1 MAMLKAKYKTV
12 GPKKEKVTYNKYSM
26 VESNGKKMLQSK
38 EVTEEKD
45 CYYVYFPQ
53 GHSIRITDKE
63 ELVRM
68 GYHLKPRIVDMET
81 GDVVDRGGDPYD
93 FGADNHADVIVE
105 DLEDAKPSR
114 SK

>member
-1 MAMLKAKYKTV
+1 MATLKAKYKTV
-12 GPKKEKVTYNKYSM
+12 GPKKEKVTYQKYAM
-26 VESNGKKMLQSK
+26 VESNGKKMLQAE

-53 GHSIRITDKE
+53 GHSIRITDKA

-68 GYHLKPRIVDMET
+68 GYHLKPRVVDMET

-93 FGADNHADVIVE
+93 FGVEDHSNVIVD
-105 DLEDAKPSR
+105 DLENEKPSR

>member
-1 MAMLKAKYKTV
+1 MAALKAKYKTV
-12 GPKKEKVTYNKYSM
+12 GPKKEDVTYQKYEM
-26 VESNGKKMLQSK
+26 VESNGKKMLQSHP
-38 EVTEEKD
+38 VTEEKE

-53 GHSIRITDKE
+53 GHSIRITDKN
-63 ELVRM
+63 ELIRM

-93 FGADNHADVIVE
+93 FGTDDHTNVIVE
-105 DLEDAKPSR
+105 DLATDKPSR